1 MSGSIA
7 NCIFLSFHHENLEYW
22 RRLTLIARTGNIGGS
37 RHKHPIVG
45 SEEYELKNY
54 GNPKDSNKKLQA
66 KNGSMRL

>member
-1 MSGSIA
+1 M
-7 NCIFLSFHHENLEYW
+7 
-22 RRLTLIARTGNIGGS
+22 IARTGNIGGS

-45 SEEYELKNY
+45 SEEYEPKNY